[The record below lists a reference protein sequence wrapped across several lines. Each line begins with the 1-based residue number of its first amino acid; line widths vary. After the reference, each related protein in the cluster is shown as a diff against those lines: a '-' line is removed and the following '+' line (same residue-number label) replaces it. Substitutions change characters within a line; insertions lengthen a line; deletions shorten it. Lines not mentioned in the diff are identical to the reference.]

1 MTKPASAQDPRFIK
15 IRYAP
20 GERGWAIDLGNNKAE
35 IANIPA
41 ADMNA
46 GDVVTLDKDSRD
58 GMSCV
63 GKVVE
68 RRWPKKSK
76 VNYPEPHAENYKQLH
91 ALFRQ
96 EREWPMEGWVPGLCS
111 IAHPDNADLVAIAG
125 KSGLKIEVEDMPL
138 MEVSP

>member
-1 MTKPASAQDPRFIK
+1 MSDVEPKYIK
-15 IRYAP
+15 VRYAP
-20 GERGWAIDLGNNKAE
+20 GERGWAIDLGGGKAE

-46 GDVVTLDKDSRD
+46 GDVVTLAKDVD
-58 GMSCV
+58 GMRCV

-76 VNYPEPHAENYKQLH
+76 VSYPEPHTETYKQLH

-111 IAHPDNADLVAIAG
+111 IAHPDNADLVAIAAKG
-125 KSGLKIEVEDMPL
+125 GLKIEAEDMPL